1 MAEEEIL
8 RVEASLSLELP
19 AFYREFLLTESGR
32 IQELEEALNY
42 VVTPWTQSNAFIN
55 GNSAGITNSTS
66 QAMERGDF
74 WFIDL
79 AKGTNEIWVFEHET
93 DSIERAFESPEAW
106 ITSRRSRRSGTEADC
121 HVLEA

>member
-1 MAEEEIL
+1 MKSA
-8 RVEASLSLELP
+8 AGG
-19 AFYREFLLTESGR
+19 GR
-32 IQELEEALNY
+32 IQELEDALNY

-55 GNSAGITNSTS
+55 GNSAGNRLGDNKLNVASNG
-66 QAMERGDF
+66 AGDF